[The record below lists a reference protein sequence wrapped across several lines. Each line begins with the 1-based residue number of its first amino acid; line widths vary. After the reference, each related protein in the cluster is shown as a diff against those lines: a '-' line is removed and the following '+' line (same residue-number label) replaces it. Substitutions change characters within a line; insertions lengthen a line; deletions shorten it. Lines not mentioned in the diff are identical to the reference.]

1 MSREPNADEIVTRWV
16 DDGPE
21 AAPERFVWA
30 ALEQVER
37 TPQRGAW
44 RVALENTPMF
54 LKFAVPALG
63 AAAAIVLAMVIYGN
77 LNPAPSGTPSD
88 TPLPSP
94 AAVTTPEPTPD
105 PCDRE
110 AVEVPTPGTLDVMW
124 CVPRGTD
131 RVVIPFTFQAPSE
144 WADEFYTGG
153 EVIYFRP
160 VGDPAVLI
168 ALTGPDTLDEWVA
181 QLSGTGAFDV
191 SEPET
196 VEIAGGEAV
205 VIDVTLADGANP
217 DEAPPLIDSSDIPLS
232 MHEGDT
238 ARVWILE
245 GQGEAVAFATT
256 TRAQDFDAWAEL
268 VGQAVQSLEWGA
280 TP

>member
-1 MSREPNADEIVTRWV
+1 
-16 DDGPE
+16 
-21 AAPERFVWA
+21 
-30 ALEQVER
+30 
-37 TPQRGAW
+37 
-44 RVALENTPMF
+44 MF
-54 LKFAVPALG
+54 LKFAVPVLG

-94 AAVTTPEPTPD
+94 AAVTSPEPTPD

-131 RVVIPFTFQAPSE
+131 RVVIPFTFQAPVGMGGRVLHRRGGHLLPTGRRSGGAGR
-144 WADEFYTGG
+144 ADRSGHRRRMG
-153 EVIYFRP
+153 RASSP
-160 VGDPAVLI
+160 
-168 ALTGPDTLDEWVA
+168 
-181 QLSGTGAFDV
+181 GTGAFDV

-245 GQGEAVAFATT
+245 GQGEAVAFATDHA
-256 TRAQDFDAWAEL
+256 RPGL
-268 VGQAVQSLEWGA
+268 
-280 TP
+280 